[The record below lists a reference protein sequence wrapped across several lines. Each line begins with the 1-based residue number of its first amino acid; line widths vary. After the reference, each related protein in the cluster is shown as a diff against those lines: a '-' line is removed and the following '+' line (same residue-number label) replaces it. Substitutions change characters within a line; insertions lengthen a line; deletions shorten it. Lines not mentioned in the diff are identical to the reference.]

1 MHVTPP
7 TIDDYVPAYA
17 GIVQMMQGVDGNSP
31 GDPEQCVARVI
42 DVVKAEGMAAN
53 KPTPAV
59 VPLGS
64 DAYLT
69 IKKYAEGLLMACNEW
84 ESLAKSVD
92 FARPRRGFFEHVE
105 HYYF

>member
-7 TIDDYVPAYA
+7 KIDDYIPAFA
-17 GIVQMMQGVDGNSP
+17 GVAQMMQGVDGNSP
-31 GDPEQCVARVI
+31 GDPDQCVGRVI
-42 DVVKAEGMAAN
+42 DVVKGEGLAAG

-64 DAYLT
+64 DSYLT
-69 IKKYAEGLLMACNEW
+69 IKKYAEGLLLACSEW
-84 ESLAKSVD
+84 EALAKSVD
-92 FARPRRGFFEHVE
+92 FQRPRRGFFEHVE